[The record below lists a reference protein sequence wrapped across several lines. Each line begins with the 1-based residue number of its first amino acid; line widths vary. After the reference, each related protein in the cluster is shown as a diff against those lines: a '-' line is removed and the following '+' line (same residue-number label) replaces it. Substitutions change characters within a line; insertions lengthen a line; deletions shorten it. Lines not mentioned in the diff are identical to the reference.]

1 MRTDLRTVI
10 REIYVAYDGT
20 EFDNMDECTKYE
32 NNSIEKLKLEAVLKP
47 YLIRKSTE
55 DMLWSKWGDS
65 GHDLHVY
72 NITCSYVAEKLA
84 MYIHLCDT
92 SKPENFYLSKYVGL
106 HLNVL
111 WNCDHSYC
119 WFFTLDELLDEIKD
133 NYNKN
138 IMNI

>member
-1 MRTDLRTVI
+1 MRTVTRK
-10 REIYVAYDGT
+10 IYVAYDGT
-20 EFDNMDECTKYE
+20 EFDNMDGCIKYE
-32 NNSIEKLKLEAVLKP
+32 NNSIEKLEADLKP

-72 NITCSYVAEKLA
+72 NITSSYVAEKLA
-84 MYIHLCDT
+84 MYIHLKDDR
-92 SKPENFYLSKYVGL
+92 KPEWELDLSKYVGL

-111 WNCDHSYC
+111 WNYDHSYC
-119 WFFTLDELLDEIKD
+119 WFFTLEELLGEIKD